1 MPPRTGSAAPLGI
14 GAPSTPITRARSP
27 RWHSPTLWATRSKLP
42 IGAGTSSKSEG
53 AARPHRRTVEATLS
67 HELRPTILEEI
78 GLLPAIKFLAE
89 GVAARTGLSITVEGD
104 SEFSPTPLLSATVYR
119 IIQEAFTNV
128 TRHAKA
134 THVHVTIQH
143 ERQTLRCS
151 VKDNG
156 VGFDVSSLSA
166 RTGEGGLGMIG
177 IRERLNSVGGDF
189 LLTSTLGRGTELV
202 ITIPHT
208 M

>member
-1 MPPRTGSAAPLGI
+1 MPVGRGILFTPRHVLGPLSGE
-14 GAPSTPITRARSP
+14 R
-27 RWHSPTLWATRSKLP
+27 
-42 IGAGTSSKSEG
+42 
-53 AARPHRRTVEATLS
+53 
-67 HELRPTILEEI
+67 
-78 GLLPAIKFLAE
+78 
-89 GVAARTGLSITVEGD
+89 GD

-119 IIQEAFTNV
+119 IIQEALTNV

-143 ERQTLRCS
+143 ELQILRCS

-177 IRERLNSVGGDF
+177 IRERLHSVGGGF
-189 LLTSTLGRGTELV
+189 SLMSTLGGGTELV

-208 M
+208 ISWES